1 MTMSGCWAAEE
12 RLRSVAGLNEEL
24 CMVAAIRIAGQ
35 RLGRMVNCSLAASLP
50 SAKRCSDAAL

>member
-24 CMVAAIRIAGQ
+24 CMAAAIRITGQ
-35 RLGRMVNCSLAASLP
+35 RFGRMVNCSLAESLVP
-50 SAKRCSDAAL
+50 TVY